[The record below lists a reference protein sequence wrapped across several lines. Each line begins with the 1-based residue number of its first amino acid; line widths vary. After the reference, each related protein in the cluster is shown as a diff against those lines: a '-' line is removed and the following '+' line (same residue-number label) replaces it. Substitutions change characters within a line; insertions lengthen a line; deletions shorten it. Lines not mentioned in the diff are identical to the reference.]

1 MWYYDLEIKKGAT
14 IGMTANEILKQVFG
28 YDAFRS
34 GQKAIIDEILEQH
47 NVLGIMPTGAGK
59 SICFQVPALM
69 HDGITLV
76 ISPLI
81 SLMQD
86 QVKALNQAGVSAAY
100 INSSLTQVQIEKAL
114 QYAINGRYKIIYVA
128 PERLLTENFLV
139 FAMQANIAMLT
150 VDEAHCI
157 SQWGQDF
164 RPSYAQIPQFLSM
177 LEKRP
182 IVSAFTATAT
192 EQVKE
197 DIVRLLDLRNP
208 YILVTGFNRE
218 NLYFEVAQSANKMQ
232 DLLEFLSDRKEQN
245 GIVYC
250 ATRKNVEAVC
260 DELKERGFL
269 AASYHAGLSQTKRQ
283 DNQNDFQYDRT
294 KIMVATNAFGMG
306 IDKSNVNYVVHY
318 NMPKDLESYYQE
330 AGRAGR
336 DGAPAHCLLLYS
348 GQDVV
353 TQQWMIENGRDMT
366 YENEEME
373 RLLKERDYQR
383 LKEMTFYS
391 TGNQCLRQYILKYF
405 GEETEGFCGQCSNCD
420 TKFETLDITETAREI
435 LKCVEEMQGRY
446 GKVLIVDVL
455 RGSKTAR
462 ITQLGLDTLSSYGS
476 SAMSVSRLRTILDHL
491 IRLGYLIQTDEQ
503 YSVIKLTEQSQAL
516 REGTVPLEMK
526 VAQEKEKVKSKKQSK
541 KTMGISEERMELYE
555 KLRSLRSEIASSE
568 RVPAF
573 MVFADATLID
583 ICGKLPITL
592 AQFTH
597 VSGVGAKKLEKYG
610 RQFVDMVVE
619 YCEENNI
626 HMTEEEA
633 VSGDSEVSK
642 KKSKATKSKA
652 TKSNS
657 SKLTNA
663 EVVLPTQ
670 EMLSEVE
677 ITSELISI
685 SQLSERINK
694 VLVDYECTKTSAI
707 KLANWLTEQ
716 GYLQVEKSEQGNQKI
731 PTELGSSKGVVQ
743 EERKAR
749 GNTYQ
754 INLYPEE
761 VQRYIVEHM
770 REVLKA

>member
-1 MWYYDLEIKKGAT
+1 M
-14 IGMTANEILKQVFG
+14 
-28 YDAFRS
+28 
-34 GQKAIIDEILEQH
+34 
-47 NVLGIMPTGAGK
+47 
-59 SICFQVPALM
+59 
-69 HDGITLV
+69 
-76 ISPLI
+76 
-81 SLMQD
+81 
-86 QVKALNQAGVSAAY
+86 
-100 INSSLTQVQIEKAL
+100 
-114 QYAINGRYKIIYVA
+114 
-128 PERLLTENFLV
+128 
-139 FAMQANIAMLT
+139 
-150 VDEAHCI
+150 
-157 SQWGQDF
+157 
-164 RPSYAQIPQFLSM
+164 
-177 LEKRP
+177 
-182 IVSAFTATAT
+182 
-192 EQVKE
+192 
-197 DIVRLLDLRNP
+197 
-208 YILVTGFNRE
+208 
-218 NLYFEVAQSANKMQ
+218 
-232 DLLEFLSDRKEQN
+232 
-245 GIVYC
+245 
-250 ATRKNVEAVC
+250 
-260 DELKERGFL
+260 
-269 AASYHAGLSQTKRQ
+269 
-283 DNQNDFQYDRT
+283 
-294 KIMVATNAFGMG
+294 
-306 IDKSNVNYVVHY
+306 
-318 NMPKDLESYYQE
+318 
-330 AGRAGR
+330 
-336 DGAPAHCLLLYS
+336 
-348 GQDVV
+348 
-353 TQQWMIENGRDMT
+353 
-366 YENEEME
+366 
-373 RLLKERDYQR
+373 
-383 LKEMTFYS
+383 
-391 TGNQCLRQYILKYF
+391 RQYILKYF

-770 REVLKA
+770 REVLMA